1 MRVGFKRY
9 IMANIL
15 ALSDDAD
22 ICRVIKIVL
31 ENARNDTVTTAS
43 SLAQVKALT
52 QQQVPDLIVLE
63 FVARIDDLNIGI
75 PVYQQVRG
83 IEAFQEVPVLF
94 WMVPNP
100 TYTYPKAQQLGV
112 AGCVLMHS
120 QPKDLVEARDVILA
134 GGTYYP
140 PLK

>member
-15 ALSDDAD
+15 VLSGEVD
-22 ICRVIKIVL
+22 ILKVL
-31 ENARNDTVTTAS
+31 TRILVDARNDTVTTAS
-43 SLAQVKALT
+43 SLIQVRALA
-52 QQQVPDLIVLE
+52 QQQVPDLIILE
-63 FVARIDDLNIGI
+63 FTSQIDEYNSGI
-75 PVYQQVRG
+75 PVYQQIRG

-112 AGCVLMHS
+112 AGCVLMPS
-120 QPKDLVEARDVILA
+120 SPKDLIEARDVILA